1 MYEDDK
7 KIDKWIYF
15 NDKGEIRKEEKYQ
28 NGEIQEKKEW
38 HPNGNEWKKYKYK
51 DGKLNGKCIEY
62 YKNGEKSS
70 IQYWLSGKK
79 DSDWIYYYDNGK
91 VKETFMYDMDIIHGK
106 REKYFYSGQIH
117 MRRNYKN
124 GVMEGLYEEWRM
136 RGLKK
141 NRSRGKM
148 KNGEMD
154 GKWTYWHPNGH
165 KECEVVCKNGE
176 LIDGKV
182 WDDDGNK
189 KESLRFNLTWEGSD
203 ALQDI

>member
-7 KIDKWIYF
+7 KIGKWIYF

-51 DGKLNGKCIEY
+51 DGKLNDKCVEY

-106 REKYFYSGQIH
+106 REKYFYTGQIH
-117 MRRNYKN
+117 KRRNYKD
-124 GVMEGLYEEWRM
+124 GVMEGLYEEWWM
-136 RGLKK
+136 NSSKM

-154 GKWTYWHPNGH
+154 GKWTFWHHNGH

-182 WDDDGNK
+182 WDNGGNEKENIRFKHLIGKEDD
-189 KESLRFNLTWEGSD
+189 
-203 ALQDI
+203 